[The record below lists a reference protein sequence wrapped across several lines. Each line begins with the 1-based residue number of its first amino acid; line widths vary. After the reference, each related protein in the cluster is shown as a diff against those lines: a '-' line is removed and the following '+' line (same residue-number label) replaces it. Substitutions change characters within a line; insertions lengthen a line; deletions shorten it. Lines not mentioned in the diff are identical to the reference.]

1 MKNKFIIISV
11 HVLAWMLLMLVPF
24 LSTYQ
29 VLQSL
34 VLDSKEL
41 KFIPLLVSGLGF
53 ILIFYINY
61 FFLIPR
67 FLFTKKYLKYI
78 LLFLGSIVC
87 VLFFVNLVFY
97 YFDFNPE
104 KLEKINPIIHSIKP
118 IAAANNILMLLIS
131 FVAAYCLALLTK
143 MKQIE
148 QEKLSAQI
156 ASLKSQINP
165 HFLFNTLNSI
175 YATAIEKS
183 PQTAEMV
190 AKLSEMMRYTMSETQ
205 NDVVDLE
212 DEIAYVD
219 NFIELQKMRLDD
231 KVKLEYKTEGNFS
244 GLKIAPMLLIPF
256 IENSFKHGVN
266 SEEDSN
272 IYILI
277 EVKESEFHLKVVN
290 NKVQTQKETSER
302 SGLGI
307 ENTKNRLQL
316 IYPTKHMLSIKDTAQ
331 SFRVSLHIN
340 LQ

>member
-1 MKNKFIIISV
+1 MKNKLIIISV
-11 HVLAWMLLMLVPF
+11 HVIAWMLLLLVPF

-34 VLDSKEL
+34 VLDDKIL
-41 KFIPLLVSGLGF
+41 RYMPIFISSLCLIAIFYANYF
-53 ILIFYINY
+53 ILI
-61 FFLIPR
+61 PK
-67 FLFTKKYLKYI
+67 FLFTKKYKNYFFSFVGSVI
-78 LLFLGSIVC
+78 LA
-87 VLFFVNLVFY
+87 LFFANLIFY
-97 YFDFNPE
+97 LFDFNPQ
-104 KLEKINPIIHSIKP
+104 KLEKLNPLIQNIKP
-118 IAAANNILMLLIS
+118 IAAANNLLMLVIS
-131 FVAAYCLALLTK
+131 FVAAYCLALITK
-143 MKQIE
+143 MKKVE

-156 ASLKSQINP
+156 SSLKSQINP

-175 YATAIEKS
+175 YATAIDSS

-205 NDVVDLE
+205 NDFVDLE
-212 DEIAYVD
+212 DEITYID

-231 KVKLEYKTEGNFS
+231 KVKLEYKTESNFS

-256 IENSFKHGVN
+256 IENCFKHGVN

-277 EVKESEFHLKVVN
+277 ELKETEFHLKVVN
-290 NKVQTQKETSER
+290 NKVQTQKETTER

-307 ENTKNRLQL
+307 ENTKHRLEL
-316 IYPTKHMLSIKDTAQ
+316 IYSTKHLLTIKDTAQ